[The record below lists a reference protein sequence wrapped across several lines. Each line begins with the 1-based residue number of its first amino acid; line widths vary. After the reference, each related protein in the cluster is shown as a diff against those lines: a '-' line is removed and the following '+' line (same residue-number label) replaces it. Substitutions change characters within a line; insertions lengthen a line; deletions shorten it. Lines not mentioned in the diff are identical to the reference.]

1 MRKRKKH
8 ADDHMGEDWLLPYA
22 DMLTLLLAVFIVL
35 FASSTISVEKFQQLA
50 SAFSTALNGG
60 NGALDHT
67 QPITLNDIP
76 PKSTIITPKEN
87 PTIVGDKGEEDKKEL
102 KKLKEEIDEYIKA
115 NNLAFS
121 LKTTLTDGG
130 LIVTILDN
138 ALFDSG
144 SAEMKPKAKNLAK
157 EISQFLVA
165 DPPRSIIIAGHT
177 DNVPI
182 KNSNFDSNW
191 VLSFYR
197 AYNFMDVLLENPK
210 LKPHNLSPVADGE
223 YRPVASNDSKEGRS
237 KNRRVEI
244 KILPYEN

>member
-8 ADDHMGEDWLLPYA
+8 DDEHMGEDWLLPYA

-35 FASSTISVEKFQQLA
+35 FASSTISVEKFQQIA
-50 SAFSTALNGG
+50 SAFSSALNGG
-60 NGALDHT
+60 NGAMDYSE
-67 QPITLNDIP
+67 PITLNDIP
-76 PKSTIITPKEN
+76 PKSTVITPKET
-87 PTIVGDKGEEDKKEL
+87 PTKQNENGIKDKQEL
-102 KKLKEEIDEYIKA
+102 EKLKQEIDAYIKA

-121 LKTTLTDGG
+121 LKTNLTDSG
-130 LIVTILDN
+130 LIITILDN

-144 SAEMKPKAKNLAK
+144 SAQLKPKAKELAR
-157 EISQFLVA
+157 EISQFLIA
-165 DPPRSIIIAGHT
+165 EPPRKIIIEGHT

-197 AYNFMDVLLENPK
+197 AYSFMNVLLENPK
-210 LKPHNLSPVADGE
+210 LQPKMLSPVANGE
-223 YRPVASNDSKEGRS
+223 FSPVASNDSKEGRA

-244 KILPYEN
+244 KILPYKE